1 VNRVLIALVSVLIA
15 ACSSSGEVPGE
26 TSDGGTTI
34 DPGKGDQVSDA
45 PDVQGEVGADLD
57 RDILSTELLL
67 DVTGRTGT
75 ARIRVAPS
83 QSAAAS
89 FEAGGL
95 KIEKVVVAGAP
106 ARFEVRGGQLDVE
119 VPVQDEAV
127 ELLVTYTFTEHNEYD
142 GYMSSGLS
150 FLWPYFC
157 SNLFPCKSA
166 PAEGVQFSMS
176 VTGVPAGKQAIYPT
190 LIPGD
195 APSYMP
201 AVAIGNYEYA
211 LLGTTQAGT
220 KVGVWYQT
228 GESAKAMAG
237 TKYLAGIFDWFE
249 TTYGGYIFGKDV
261 ASVSA
266 SWGAG
271 AYGGMEH
278 HPYWHVARSA
288 MGDGEVHAHEAAHGW
303 FGNGIRIRCWEDFVL
318 SEGTSTYLTARGFE
332 AVAGAAEGA
341 VIWSRYQDELQAA
354 VSAGDTRAWP
364 DKGCNTI
371 DILHDPLWSSIPY
384 MKGAYFYKAV
394 ADQVG
399 VTVLDNVIA
408 HFYGLHVG
416 REAGMQDMLDLIKTE
431 TGFDPAPIA
440 ETWLRGLGIPP

>member
-1 VNRVLIALVSVLIA
+1 LLA
-15 ACSSSGEVPGE
+15 ACSSSGDAATEAP
-26 TSDGGTTI
+26 DGGTTI
-34 DPGKGDQVSDA
+34 DPGKGDQYADA
-45 PDVQGEVGADLD
+45 PDASDPVGTDLN
-57 RDILSTELLL
+57 RDILSTELSL
-67 DVTGRTGT
+67 DVTAHSGT
-75 ARIRVAPS
+75 AKIRIAPS

-95 KIEKVVVAGAP
+95 QVQKVAIAGAP
-106 ARFEVRGGQLDVE
+106 ARFEIREGRLDVE
-119 VPVQDEAV
+119 VPIQQEPV
-127 ELLVTYTFTEHNEYD
+127 ELSVEYTFAVHNKYD

-166 PAEGVQFSMS
+166 PSDGLQFAMN
-176 VTGVPAGKQAIYPT
+176 VTGVPEGKKAIYPS

-201 AVAIGNYEYA
+201 AVAIGDYEYTQ
-211 LLGTTQAGT
+211 LGTTEAGT
-220 KVGVWYQT
+220 KVGVWYLT
-228 GESAKAMAG
+228 GESTKALAG
-237 TKYLAGIFDWFE
+237 TKYLAGIFNWYEKTFGAY
-249 TTYGGYIFGKDV
+249 TFGKEV

-266 SWGAG
+266 NWGAG

-303 FGNGIRIRCWEDFVL
+303 FGDGVRMRCWEDFVL
-318 SEGTSTYLTARGFE
+318 SEGTSTYITARGFE
-332 AVAGAAEGA
+332 AVAGTTEAAKVWA
-341 VIWSRYQDELQAA
+341 SYQSELQAA
-354 VSAGDTRAWP
+354 VDSGDTEAWP
-364 DKGCNTI
+364 EKGCNTI

-399 VTVLDNVIA
+399 VEVLDNVLA

-416 REAGMQDMLDLIKTE
+416 KDAGMQDMLDLIKTE
-431 TGFDPAPIA
+431 TGFDATPLA
-440 ETWLRGLGIPP
+440 EKWLRSLGIPQ